1 MCPQLPPRGVRFNFY
16 GGPHDGHV
24 ELASADEPTSWGA
37 LQWSASEGGRV
48 GYRFAVV
55 SELLAQ
61 TLASTLERFEESGEL
76 DLTPLDGASAHC
88 FEIVSQE
95 REDDDTLSA
104 AARMWATCRWTQSSA
119 RLRRRGSRQYRRPR
133 VSMTPREIT

>member
-1 MCPQLPPRGVRFNFY
+1 M
-16 GGPHDGHV
+16 
-24 ELASADEPTSWGA
+24 
-37 LQWSASEGGRV
+37 

-104 AARMWATCRWTQSSA
+104 RCAYVGDVPLDAIVGKTPTA
-119 RLRRRGSRQYRRPR
+119 RLS
-133 VSMTPREIT
+133 SI